1 MPTVG
6 NGPEDSSR
14 GQRPDSRLLLLV
26 ESAGLLL
33 EAVQLLLSLPQ
44 LPRCPLQ
51 LAGQLLVSA
60 LQLGVLSLGFMLVT
74 VQGCALAFQLRRQGS
89 RGE

>member
-1 MPTVG
+1 MG
-6 NGPEDSSR
+6 NGLEDSSG
-14 GQRPDSRLLLLV
+14 GQRLDSRLLLLV

-44 LPRCPLQ
+44 LPRRPLQ
-51 LAGQLLVSA
+51 LAGQLLVSE
-60 LQLGVLSLGFMLVT
+60 LQLGVLSLGFMLVI
-74 VQGCALAFQLRRQGS
+74 VQGCALTFQLRRKGS